1 MRVEFYLD
9 KETLSDFCFCT
20 ENNPAAHDLLLK
32 TWHESGVFILPK
44 NRPEHIQEVMNSV
57 PTKFRKRWQEALI
70 KFPKAE
76 VNHNIPYL
84 SQVQNDVVVSQLAE
98 DIKSLLVSSTIDYSF
113 IDKDIEHRWIIDNK
127 TEAVRASHITSSLLF
142 NECAVLR
149 EKQIS
154 ADENPSQIWKSRFDS
169 LFKHEKNICIVDRYF
184 ADRIVESIKKG
195 KLQNN
200 SLHFLLKEMGRYKS
214 KYNLSIFT
222 DGKEMNGNTHKAI
235 MKFVQE
241 NKSMF
246 SNIANFQFMSIRSIC
261 FKESTH
267 DRYIRIGNNLCE
279 IGLGMEIFEFECNR
293 RASFSMKNALNTDV
307 FELETKCRK
316 DILWNINSPV
326 T

>member
-32 TWHESGVFILPK
+32 TWHESGVFMLPK
-44 NRPEHIQEVMNSV
+44 NRPEHIQEVMNTV
-57 PTKFRKRWQEALI
+57 PTKFKKRWQEALI
-70 KFPKAE
+70 KFPRAE

-84 SQVQNDVVVSQLAE
+84 SQVPNDFVVSQLSK
-98 DIKSLLVSSTIDYSF
+98 DIKSLLVSSNMDYSF
-113 IDKDIEHRWIIDNK
+113 IDKDTEHRWVVDKK
-127 TEAVRASHITSSLLF
+127 TEAVRASHIASSLLF

-154 ADENPSQIWKSRFDS
+154 ANELPSQIWNSRFDS

-184 ADRIVESIKKG
+184 AERIAESIRKG

-200 SLHFLLKEMGRYKS
+200 SLHFLLKEIGKYKS

-222 DGKEMNGNTHKAI
+222 DGKEKDGVVHKTI
-235 MKFVQE
+235 LKFIQE
-241 NKSMF
+241 NKAML
-246 SNIANFQFMSIRSIC
+246 SNIVNFQFMSIRSIC

-279 IGLGMEIFEFECNR
+279 VGLGMEIFELECNR
-293 RASFSMKNALNTDV
+293 RTSFSMKNALNTDV
-307 FELETKCRK
+307 TELEIKCRK
-316 DILWNINSPV
+316 DTLWDVVVERI
-326 T
+326 

>member
-1 MRVEFYLD
+1 MRVAFYLD

-32 TWHESGVFILPK
+32 TWHESGVFMLPK
-44 NRPEHIQEVMNSV
+44 NRPEHIQEVMNAV
-57 PTKFRKRWQEALI
+57 PTKFKKRWQEALI
-70 KFPKAE
+70 KFPSAE
-76 VNHNIPYL
+76 VNQNIPYL
-84 SQVQNDVVVSQLAE
+84 SQVQNEVVVSQLSE
-98 DIKSLLVSSTIDYSF
+98 DIKSLLVSSTIEYSF
-113 IDKDIEHRWIIDNK
+113 IDKDIEHRWIVDKK

-154 ADENPSQIWKSRFDS
+154 ANEIPSQIWNSRFDS

-184 ADRIVESIKKG
+184 ADRVVESIKKG

-200 SLHFLLKEMGRYKS
+200 SLYFLLKEIEKYKS

-222 DGKEMNGNTHKAI
+222 DGREKDGNIHRAI
-235 MKFVQE
+235 LKFIQE
-241 NKSMF
+241 NKNMF
-246 SNIANFQFMSIRSIC
+246 SNIVNFQFMSIRSIC

-279 IGLGMEIFEFECNR
+279 VGLGMEIFELECNR

-316 DILWNINSPV
+316 DMLWNIDAPL